1 MAGKRIYAPG
11 EVIIEEKS
19 HGTTA
24 YIIERGR
31 VEVSAQSRRGKV
43 ILGRLGKD
51 EIFGE
56 IGLLEDTPRTATV
69 AAVDEVVAIEL
80 DRDDFNEALLKNPR
94 LILPLMKAFFERLR
108 QLNRRVVEA
117 SARESRPQAAF
128 PQGAELQPEAPFG
141 EESPFAAEAPV
152 PGKVILSGVSKP
164 AQDALEGHEMV
175 IDRFPFKVGR
185 QSRDSSV
192 DALSHND
199 LYLSDHAPYNVSR
212 NHFSI
217 NQSLGQRYLVDRGSK
232 LGTLLNNQRLGGGG
246 GADRVKLNQ
255 GENII
260 VVGSPSSPFR
270 FRLMLH

>member
-31 VEVSAQSRRGKV
+31 VEVSAQSRGGKV
-43 ILGRLGKD
+43 ILGHLGKD

-94 LILPLMKAFFERLR
+94 LILPIMKAFFERLR

-117 SARESRPQAAF
+117 SARESQPEAAF
-128 PQGAELQPEAPFG
+128 SQAAELQPAAPFA
-141 EESPFAAEAPV
+141 EEAPV
-152 PGKVILSGVSKP
+152 PGRVILSGVSKP
-164 AQDALEGHEMV
+164 AQDALEGHEMA

-185 QSRDSSV
+185 QSRDSSL

-217 NQSLGQRYLVDRGSK
+217 NQSLGQLYLVDRGSK

-255 GENII
+255 GESII

-270 FRLMLH
+270 FRLVLH